1 MLTVMPR
8 KMYTKTSTGIVIGSA
23 YIQKASVSID
33 EDTQRIQNSLLAEPK
48 ESISWGTVVY
58 ILLVVFALFLVWF
71 ISHNTPAHF

>member
-8 KMYTKTSTGIVIGSA
+8 EMYTKTSTGIVIGSA

-33 EDTQRIQNSLLAEPK
+33 EDTQRIQNSLLAALK
-48 ESISWGTVVY
+48 ESLSWGTIIY
-58 ILLVVFALFLVWF
+58 LLLVALAIFLVWF

>member
-33 EDTQRIQNSLLAEPK
+33 EDTQRIQNSLLAETRINK
-48 ESISWGTVVY
+48 LGHNNLSITCGSCY
-58 ILLVVFALFLVWF
+58 FPCLV
-71 ISHNTPAHF
+71 HFP